1 MDIPR
6 LVAMERF
13 WRHHPPLRDMV
24 QAYMGIEGAPTA
36 ESGGMGGIDELVQ
49 AFGGVGGSL

>member
-1 MDIPR
+1 
-6 LVAMERF
+6 MERF